1 MLHDTLQKLKAF
13 QNHGGVFFRE
23 YQVCQA
29 NLEVR
34 ETLEIKE
41 LLENQGEMVKMEPV
55 DPKGTLANQ
64 VHKECREDKVEMV
77 WLGLLVQ
84 LVPWWKEKRF
94 QGLLDNQVWMV
105 LQDLLER
112 QV

>member
-1 MLHDTLQKLKAF
+1 MDHP
-13 QNHGGVFFRE
+13 E

-34 ETLEIKE
+34 ETLEIRE
-41 LLENQGEMVKMEPV
+41 LLENQAEMVKMEPV

-64 VHKECREDKVEMV
+64 VHKECREDKAEMV
-77 WLGLLVQ
+77 CLGLLVQ

>member
-1 MLHDTLQKLKAF
+1 VNLETMDHP
-13 QNHGGVFFRE
+13 E

-64 VHKECREDKVEMV
+64 VHKECREDKVEMAC
-77 WLGLLVQ
+77 LDLLVQ

>member
-1 MLHDTLQKLKAF
+1 VNLETMDHP
-13 QNHGGVFFRE
+13 E

-29 NLEVR
+29 HLEVR

-41 LLENQGEMVKMEPV
+41 LLENQAKMVKMDSV
-55 DPKGTLANQ
+55 DPKETLANQ
-64 VHKECREDKVEMV
+64 VHKECREDREEMAWV
-77 WLGLLVQ
+77 DLLVQ

-94 QGLLDNQVWMV
+94 QGLLDNQVWME
-105 LQDLLER
+105 LQELLVR

>member
-1 MLHDTLQKLKAF
+1 MNLETMDHP
-13 QNHGGVFFRE
+13 E

-34 ETLEIKE
+34 ETLEIRE
-41 LLENQGEMVKMEPV
+41 LLENQAEMVKMEPV
-55 DPKGTLANQ
+55 DPKVTSANQ

-77 WLGLLVQ
+77 CLGLLVQ

-94 QGLLDNQVWMV
+94 QDLLDSQVWMV